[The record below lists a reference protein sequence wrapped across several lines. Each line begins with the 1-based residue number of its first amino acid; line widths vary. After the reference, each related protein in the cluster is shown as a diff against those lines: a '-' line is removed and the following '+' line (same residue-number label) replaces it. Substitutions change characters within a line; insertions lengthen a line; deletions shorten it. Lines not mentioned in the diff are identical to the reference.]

1 MLSVMVHLKL
11 KVTQL
16 QTLTNAQLMSKI
28 KDAIRKTKG

>member
-1 MLSVMVHLKL
+1 MLSVLVHLKL

-16 QTLTNAQLMSKI
+16 QTLTNAQLMIKI